1 MSKRVYLAVDL
12 GADSGRVMAAIFAN
26 GKIALEEMARFRT
39 GGVLLPDGWHWDLL
53 RIYADIRTGIAS
65 AVAAHGDAVVSVAVD
80 TWGVDYGLLDEGGHL
95 LGLPWMYRDART
107 DGMMEVAAETVK
119 AEELYRRTGIQ
130 PMFFNTVYQLLAE
143 TRQHPTVV
151 KAAAR
156 LAFIPDL
163 LTYWLSGER
172 TVERTIAS
180 TSGLLKAGTAEWD
193 TELAAMLGIPPAIL
207 PSVSE
212 PCTIAGRLRGE
223 DGSPGKIDV
232 VLCGSHDTASAV
244 AGVPATGKNPLF
256 LSSGTWSLL
265 GRELDAPLVTAA
277 TATAKFSNEQGLD
290 GTTRFLKNVAGMWL
304 LQECKRNWEAG
315 GEKLEYESIVA
326 KAAGTATD
334 VFIDP
339 DAPEFSRPCDMPAVI
354 TAWLEKSGQTA
365 PSTRA
370 GLTRVIFESLALK
383 YRVLLRR
390 MKEWMPDFPDTL
402 HVVGGGSRNALL
414 NQMTADASG
423 LRVLAGPSEAT
434 ALGNVAAQMI
444 ARGDL
449 ASLAEGRA
457 LIRDSFEIGE
467 FTPRDTASWDAKAE
481 KFARLLSNNPSV
493 YSS

>member
-1 MSKRVYLAVDL
+1 
-12 GADSGRVMAAIFAN
+12 MAAGFDG
-26 GKIALEEMARFRT
+26 GKITLEEMARFRT
-39 GGVLLPDGWHWDLL
+39 GGLLLPDGWHWDLL
-53 RIYADIRTGIAS
+53 RIYADIRTGIAK
-65 AVAAHGDAVVSVAVD
+65 AVAEHGDDVVSVSVD
-80 TWGVDYGLLDEGGHL
+80 TWGVDYGLLDGGGRL

-107 DGMMEVAAETVK
+107 DGMMEVVAETVK
-119 AEELYRRTGIQ
+119 ADELYRRTGIQ
-130 PMFFNTVYQLLAE
+130 PMFFNTLYQLFAE
-143 TRQHPTVV
+143 TWQHPEVV
-151 KAAAR
+151 KVAGR

-180 TSGLLKAGTAEWD
+180 TSGLLKAGTADWD
-193 TELAAMLGIPPAIL
+193 TELAAKLGIPPSIL

-212 PCTIAGRLRGE
+212 PCTVAGRLRGE
-223 DGSPGKIDV
+223 DGAPGKIEV
-232 VLCGSHDTASAV
+232 ILCGSHDTASAV
-244 AGVPATGKNPLF
+244 AGVPTESKNPLF

-265 GRELDAPLVTAA
+265 GRELDGPLVTDA
-277 TATAKFSNEQGLD
+277 TAAANFSNEQGLA

-326 KAAGTATD
+326 KAAGTSTD

-339 DAPEFSRPCDMPAVI
+339 DAREFSRPCDMPAVI
-354 TAWLEKSGQTA
+354 TAWLENSGQTA
-365 PSTRA
+365 PTTRA
-370 GLTRVIFESLALK
+370 GITRVIFESLALK

-434 ALGNVAAQMI
+434 ALGNVVAQMI

-457 LIRDSFEIGE
+457 LIRKSFEIGE
-467 FTPRDTASWDAKAE
+467 FTPGDTAAWDAKAE
-481 KFARLLSNNPSV
+481 KFSRL
-493 YSS
+493 